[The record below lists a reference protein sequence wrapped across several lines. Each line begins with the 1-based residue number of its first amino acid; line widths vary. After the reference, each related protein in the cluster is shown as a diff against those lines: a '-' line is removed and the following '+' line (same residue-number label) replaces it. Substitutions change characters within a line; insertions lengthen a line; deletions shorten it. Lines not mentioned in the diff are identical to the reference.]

1 VDKLVIKGGRQ
12 LNGDVYVSGS
22 KNAALPIMAAVLL
35 AEGVYNIRNVPVL
48 KDIFTMGELLERL
61 GVKRSFENGTL
72 VLNNLSGGVVDAPY
86 DLVKKMRA
94 SILVLGPLLA
104 KRGQARV
111 SLPGG
116 CAIGERPVD
125 LHIAALEKMGAEISV
140 NHGYIEASCPCPWLS
155 AAEINFKT
163 VTVTGTENIL
173 MAAVLACGTTVIS
186 NAAAEPEVS
195 DLADFL
201 RCMGADITGDG
212 TSVITV
218 NGVEALHP
226 ADYSVMPD
234 RIEAGTFM
242 CAVAGAGG
250 QVRLHN
256 VPVKCMS
263 AVIESLVTTGL
274 TVNNLGGGVLELI
287 SEGKLNSADISTKP
301 YPGFPTDM
309 QAQYMAIM
317 TRAEGT
323 SLIDENIFENRFMHV
338 AELKRMGADIAV
350 KDGRA
355 VVRGVGELS
364 GAPVMASDLRAS
376 AGLVIAALIATN
388 TSEINRVYH
397 LDRGYQEFEKKLSS
411 IGADI
416 IRVSE

>member
-1 VDKLVIKGGRQ
+1 
-12 LNGDVYVSGS
+12 
-22 KNAALPIMAAVLL
+22 MAATLL
-35 AEGVYNIRNVPVL
+35 AEGVHNIDNVPVL
-48 KDIFTMGELLERL
+48 KDIFTMGELLEQL
-61 GVKRSFENGTL
+61 GVVPFFDGSSLRLDNQD
-72 VLNNLSGGVVDAPY
+72 GGGADAPY

-104 KRGQARV
+104 RRGKAKV

-125 LHIAALEKMGAEISV
+125 LHIAALEKMGANISV
-140 NHGYIEASCPCPWLS
+140 NHGYIEASCGRLKG
-155 AAEINFKT
+155 AEINFKT

-173 MAAVLACGTTVIS
+173 MAAVLAKGRTIIN

-195 DLADFL
+195 DLAGFL
-201 RCMGADITGDG
+201 RNMGAEIAGDG
-212 TSVITV
+212 TPIITV
-218 NGVEALHP
+218 DGVDELSA
-226 ADYSVMPD
+226 ARWSVMPD

-242 CAVAGAGG
+242 CAVAGTGG
-250 QVRLHN
+250 RVRLHN
-256 VPVKCMS
+256 APLKCMS
-263 AVIESLVTTGL
+263 AVIDPLVTAGL
-274 TVNNLGGGVLELI
+274 IVNDSGDGVAELI
-287 SEGKLNSADISTKP
+287 SKGELASADISTKP

-317 TRAEGT
+317 TKASGT
-323 SLIDENIFENRFMHV
+323 ALIDENIFENRFMHV

-355 VVRGVGELS
+355 VVRGVKDLS

-376 AGLVIAALIATN
+376 AGLVIAALMATN

-397 LDRGYQEFEKKLSS
+397 LDRGYQEFEKKLRA

-416 IRVSE
+416 ERV

>member
-1 VDKLVIKGGRQ
+1 
-12 LNGDVYVSGS
+12 
-22 KNAALPIMAAVLL
+22 MAASLL
-35 AEGVYNIRNVPVL
+35 AEGVYNIDNVPVL
-48 KDIFTMGELLERL
+48 KDIFTMGELLEQL
-61 GVKRSFENGTL
+61 GVIPSFDGCLLRLDNRD
-72 VLNNLSGGVVDAPY
+72 GGGADAPY

-104 KRGQARV
+104 KRGKAKV

-125 LHIAALEKMGAEISV
+125 LHIAALEKMGADISV
-140 NHGYIEASCPCPWLS
+140 NHGYIEASCGRLKG
-155 AAEINFKT
+155 AEINFKT

-173 MAAVLACGTTVIS
+173 MAAVLAKGQTIIN
-186 NAAAEPEVS
+186 NAAAEPEIS
-195 DLADFL
+195 DLAGFL
-201 RCMGADITGDG
+201 RDMGAKITGDG
-212 TSVITV
+212 TPIITV
-218 NGVEALHP
+218 DGVDELSAAHW
-226 ADYSVMPD
+226 SVMPD

-242 CAVAGAGG
+242 CAVAGTGG
-250 QVRLHN
+250 RVRLHN
-256 VPVKCMS
+256 APLKYMS
-263 AVIESLVTTGL
+263 AVIDPLITAGL
-274 TVNNLGGGVLELI
+274 IINETDGTAELI
-287 SEGKLNSADISTKP
+287 SDGNLASADISTKP

-317 TRAEGT
+317 TKASGT
-323 SLIDENIFENRFMHV
+323 ALIDENIFENRFMHV

-355 VVRGVGELS
+355 VVRGVKELS

-397 LDRGYQEFEKKLSS
+397 LDRGYQEFEKKLRA

-416 IRVSE
+416 ERV

>member
-1 VDKLVIKGGRQ
+1 VDKLVIKGGKQ

-35 AEGVYNIRNVPVL
+35 AEGIYNIRNVPVL

-61 GVKRSFENGTL
+61 GVKRSFENDAL
-72 VLNNLSGGVVDAPY
+72 VLNNLNGGVVDAPY

-94 SILVLGPLLA
+94 SILALGPLLA
-104 KRGQARV
+104 KRGKAKV

-125 LHIAALEKMGAEISV
+125 LHIAALEKMGADISV
-140 NHGYIEASCPCPWLS
+140 NHGYIEASCSRLS
-155 AAEINFKT
+155 GAEINFKT

-173 MAAVLACGTTVIS
+173 MAAVLAHGTTVIS

-218 NGVEALHP
+218 NGVEELHS

-287 SEGKLNSADISTKP
+287 SKGKLNSADISTKP

-416 IRVSE
+416 VRVSE